1 MMKDVRDREILQ
13 HLRSARAAT
22 VAELAEATGSS
33 IATIRRDLQ
42 RLDDAGLLRRT
53 HGGAVMGEGDAPF
66 ATVEPVNR
74 DGKERIARAAADTIR
89 DGQAV
94 ILDVGTTTL
103 QLARLLRGRAVTVI
117 TNNMAIYDVL
127 RDERDTHLVVL
138 PGDYDPVYR
147 SVAGH
152 LTTESLRLI
161 RADHAFLGVSG
172 MSPEGDLRDTTLA
185 QVPIKQAMLAA
196 CDAATVLA
204 DHSKFP
210 GSGAGRIAL
219 PLALRR
225 LITDAPLE
233 GPIVESLGRRNV
245 EIVTA

>member
-1 MMKDVRDREILQ
+1 MPEHIVSSYDNDLEN
-13 HLRSARAAT
+13 LRRSIAEMGG
-22 VAELAEATGSS
+22 VAEKMLAEATE
-33 IATIRRDLQ
+33 A
-42 RLDDAGLLRRT
+42 
-53 HGGAVMGEGDAPF
+53 
-66 ATVEPVNR
+66 
-74 DGKERIARAAADTIR
+74 
-89 DGQAV
+89 
-94 ILDVGTTTL
+94 
-103 QLARLLRGRAVTVI
+103 
-117 TNNMAIYDVL
+117 
-127 RDERDTHLVVL
+127 LV
-138 PGDYDPVYR
+138 R
-147 SVAGH
+147 
-152 LTTESLRLI
+152 
-161 RADHAFLGVSG
+161 
-172 MSPEGDLRDTTLA
+172 RDTTLA